1 MAEENKKENGFVVGI
16 IDNYVREFSNNWS
29 LIFLTGV
36 LFIIF
41 GLIFFIWPEKTLVFI
56 ASAIGLMAIIAGLWI
71 IGIACRVKRIENNY
85 KKMKEDLRSKFFE

>member
-1 MAEENKKENGFVVGI
+1 MAEENKKKNGFVIGI
-16 IDNYVREFSNNWS
+16 IDNYIKEVSSNWS

-56 ASAIGLMAIIAGLWI
+56 ASAIGLMAILAGLWI
-71 IGIACRVKRIENNY
+71 VGIGCRVKKIENNY
-85 KKMKEDLRSKFFE
+85 KKMKEKLHSKFFE